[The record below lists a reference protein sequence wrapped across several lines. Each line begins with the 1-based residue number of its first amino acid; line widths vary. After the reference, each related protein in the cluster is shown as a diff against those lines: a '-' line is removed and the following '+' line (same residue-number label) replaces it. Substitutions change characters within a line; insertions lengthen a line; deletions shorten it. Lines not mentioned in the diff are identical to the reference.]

1 MSNAMMVIYPYREQ
15 YTWVFDDE
23 RVGLVRE
30 PFVQGVPEMI
40 NVLVADIPNAA
51 QGFRLLFSANPFPGY
66 QAEMLW
72 LKEEYGGNWYRWESK
87 NLEGWLCPAL
97 LKYFP
102 EAPPSFTAKLKK
114 CNNQQQVNEKLV
126 NL

>member
-40 NVLVADIPNAA
+40 NALVADIPNADSRFPTFI
-51 QGFRLLFSANPFPGY
+51 FRQPISRISSRNAVV
-66 QAEMLW
+66 
-72 LKEEYGGNWYRWESK
+72 ESRVR
-87 NLEGWLCPAL
+87 G
-97 LKYFP
+97 
-102 EAPPSFTAKLKK
+102 
-114 CNNQQQVNEKLV
+114 
-126 NL
+126 

>member
-1 MSNAMMVIYPYREQ
+1 MTNAMMVIYPYREQ

-102 EAPPSFTAKLKK
+102 EAPPKFYCKA
-114 CNNQQQVNEKLV
+114 EKMQ
-126 NL
+126 

>member
-1 MSNAMMVIYPYREQ
+1 MVNAMMVIYPYREQ

-40 NVLVADIPNAA
+40 NVLVADIPNADR
-51 QGFRLLFSANPFPGY
+51 GFRLWFSANPFPGY

-72 LKEEYGGNWYRWESK
+72 LKEEYGGNWYRWEAK
-87 NLEGWLCPAL
+87 NLEGCLCTAL

-102 EAPPSFTAKLKK
+102 ESPPKFYCKA
-114 CNNQQQVNEKLV
+114 EKMT
-126 NL
+126 

>member
-1 MSNAMMVIYPYREQ
+1 MANAMMVIYPYCEQ

-51 QGFRLLFSANPFPGY
+51 QGFRLLFFCQSISRISSRNAVV
-66 QAEMLW
+66 E
-72 LKEEYGGNWYRWESK
+72 RRIRR
-87 NLEGWLCPAL
+87 
-97 LKYFP
+97 
-102 EAPPSFTAKLKK
+102 
-114 CNNQQQVNEKLV
+114 
-126 NL
+126 